1 MKPTSVDNLIPAF
14 YRQFTPR
21 CRCTYTAPLTNTGG
35 AWGGGGG
42 GVEEEGVGGCLAVD
56 SSSPKCH
63 LLYLASA
70 SSRRE
75 DLPASVGHMGKY
87 LQGVG
92 GRDGWRG
99 GVWCFGG
106 VALSEV
112 ARFTK
117 C

>member
-1 MKPTSVDNLIPAF
+1 MCV
-14 YRQFTPR
+14 
-21 CRCTYTAPLTNTGG
+21 
-35 AWGGGGG
+35 
-42 GVEEEGVGGCLAVD
+42 AVD
-56 SSSPKCH
+56 FSSPKCH

-99 GVWCFGG
+99 GVSLFWGCGSVRGG
-106 VALSEV
+106 EV
-112 ARFTK
+112 YK
-117 C
+117 MLM